1 MVQQQLQSINEGS
14 LCNQTQTQTQT
25 QTFPDF

>member
-14 LCNQTQTQTQT
+14 LCNKTQTQTQT